1 MRKKLS
7 GLLGIILSIIIVV
20 YFESIAYKILN
31 LIGINVNNYSNI
43 IRLIIN
49 VAIKLIMC
57 FIIYIIF
64 KRDHRSRR
72 TKDNLI
78 RTIFVFIVSLIAV
91 VIGMYLF
98 SYAVNFIGD
107 IFNIEVLEM
116 SFYNI
121 FNKKLDFSLIVKIIN
136 DYIINPYLYCTIII
150 LSADK
155 LTRRTDTCIVL
166 SGLLASIIYALS
178 LSGTLGFVIINSLN
192 MFLLFGILAF
202 IYKKHFS
209 IYFVITLYSFYLISN
224 IFILNYIG
232 W

>member
-1 MRKKLS
+1 MNKKLT
-7 GLLGIILSIIIVV
+7 GLLGILLSIIVVV
-20 YFESIAYKILN
+20 YFEEFAYKILN
-31 LIGINVNNYSNI
+31 LIGINIKNFSNI
-43 IRLIIN
+43 VRLVIN
-49 VAIKLIMC
+49 ISIKLVMC

-72 TKDNLI
+72 NKDNLI
-78 RTIFVFIVSLIAV
+78 KTGFVFLVCLLSL

-98 SYAVNFIGD
+98 GYVVNFIGD
-107 IFNIEVLEM
+107 IFNIEVLENN
-116 SFYNI
+116 FYNI

-136 DYIINPYLYCTIII
+136 DYILNPYLYCTIII

-155 LTRRTDTCIVL
+155 LTRRTDTCVVL

-178 LSGTLGFVIINSLN
+178 LSGTLGFVIVNSLN
-192 MFLLFGILAF
+192 MFLLFAILAF

-209 IYFVITLYSFYLISN
+209 IHFVITLYSFYLISN

>member
-1 MRKKLS
+1 MMLQMLLEIMTSECLDELNLLIMETNLS
-7 GLLGIILSIIIVV
+7 GLDDVNSENLFFYKLNSNSEKFDGVIII
-20 YFESIAYKILN
+20 
-31 LIGINVNNYSNI
+31 
-43 IRLIIN
+43 
-49 VAIKLIMC
+49 
-57 FIIYIIF
+57 
-64 KRDHRSRR
+64 
-72 TKDNLI
+72 DNEF
-78 RTIFVFIVSLIAV
+78 TIFENGDVSHNIL
-91 VIGMYLF
+91 L
-98 SYAVNFIGD
+98 SDVNDKARFKELCED
-107 IFNIEVLEM
+107 IITKERTSWSPFCFLNNSHKDRI
-116 SFYNI
+116 
-121 FNKKLDFSLIVKIIN
+121 KIIN

>member
-1 MRKKLS
+1 MKKKLS
-7 GLLGIILSIIIVV
+7 GLLGIILSIIVVV
-20 YFESIAYKILN
+20 YFESFAYKILS
-31 LIGINVNNYSNI
+31 LIGINISNYSNI
-43 IRLIIN
+43 VSLIIN
-49 VAIKLIMC
+49 LAIKLIMC

-64 KRDHRSRR
+64 KKDHRSRR

-78 RTIFVFIVSLIAV
+78 RTIFIFIISLISI

-98 SYAVNFIGD
+98 SYVVNFIGD

-116 SFYNI
+116 NFYNI
-121 FNKKLDFSLIVKIIN
+121 FNKKLDFSLIMKIVN

-155 LTRRTDTCIVL
+155 LTRRTDTCIVV
-166 SGLLASIIYALS
+166 SGLLASIVHALT
-178 LSGTLGFVIINSLN
+178 LSGTLGFVIVNSLN
-192 MFLLFGILAF
+192 MFLLFAILTF

-224 IFILNYIG
+224 VFILNYIG